1 MWDGRMDGGEVVV
14 GANLGESVVGG
25 ADTGRRCRAERADYA
40 YDGGLSSKKWKFL
53 SQFNLENEDNGSFR
67 IADGDMGHIVVKE
80 LGDRVLTHI
89 FQGQKRG
96 RQLRLQW

>member
-1 MWDGRMDGGEVVV
+1 MVV

-53 SQFNLENEDNGSFR
+53 SQFNLENEEQWHGFR
-67 IADGDMGHIVVKE
+67 NNADGTWAHIVVKE

>member
-1 MWDGRMDGGEVVV
+1 MDALEIM
-14 GANLGESVVGG
+14 L
-25 ADTGRRCRAERADYA
+25 TGTWA
-40 YDGGLSSKKWKFL
+40 
-53 SQFNLENEDNGSFR
+53 
-67 IADGDMGHIVVKE
+67 HIVVKE

>member
-1 MWDGRMDGGEVVV
+1 MVV

-53 SQFNLENEDNGSFR
+53 SQFNLENEEKKKNNGCFR
-67 IADGDMGHIVVKE
+67 INADGDMGHIVVKE

>member
-1 MWDGRMDGGEVVV
+1 MRTMDPLE
-14 GANLGESVVGG
+14 
-25 ADTGRRCRAERADYA
+25 
-40 YDGGLSSKKWKFL
+40 LS
-53 SQFNLENEDNGSFR
+53 
-67 IADGDMGHIVVKE
+67 ADGDMGHIVVKE